1 MVMSFMQGNIKGFSI
16 KKQLGIGGMSRVYLA
31 YDPKL
36 KRNLAIKLLT
46 PSYSADKR
54 VTKRFVK
61 EARTAAQLQHSNI
74 ISIYDVGKYK
84 NQYYIAM
91 EYLRESLKDRIRKGI
106 LKNNPE
112 AVLKIVR
119 KIAEALLYA
128 HKKGFIHRDIK
139 PDNIMFRDDGTL
151 VLLDFGIVKAL
162 RSESNLTRTGMSVGT
177 PKYMSPEQM
186 RAKKI
191 DERSDIYGLGIV
203 LYELLTGTTPYKDD
217 DLITLAMKHAQG
229 PVPELP
235 RKYDYIQP
243 LLNKMIAK
251 KPSERVRDCEGL
263 IRLIDALIYRIK
275 NERTGAVKKYERSKA
290 TGRYEVNNMSKKG
303 LTGLILSLVLIA
315 VLLTA
320 SIFLIREA
328 KLKKEQSEWEKSK
341 EVKTIFVLEK
351 FLKNYPNGIH
361 SDQAKKLL
369 KELKDD
375 PLGSHNRSD
384 YNSR

>member
-1 MVMSFMQGNIKGFSI
+1 MVMSFMRENIKGYSI
-16 KKQLGIGGMSRVYLA
+16 KKQIGIGGMSTVYLA

-36 KRNLAIKLLT
+36 KRNLAIKVLT
-46 PSYSADKR
+46 PAYSADKR

-74 ISIYDVGKYK
+74 ISIYDVGKYR

-91 EYLRESLKDRIRKGI
+91 EFLRESLKDRIRKGI

-112 AVLKIVR
+112 AVLKTVR
-119 KIAEALLYA
+119 KIAEALQYA

-139 PDNIMFRDDGTL
+139 PDNVMFRDDGTL
-151 VLLDFGIVKAL
+151 ILLDFGIVKAL
-162 RSESNLTRTGMSVGT
+162 RSESNLTMTGMSVGT

-186 RAKKI
+186 KAKKV

-217 DLITLAMKHAQG
+217 DLITLATKHVYG

-235 RKYDYIQP
+235 GKYDFIQP

-275 NERTGAVKKYERSKA
+275 NERTGTIRKYERGKGI
-290 TGRYEVNNMSKKG
+290 GRYEVNNMSKKG
-303 LTGLILSLVLIA
+303 LTGLILALVLIA

-328 KLKKEQSEWEKSK
+328 NLKKEQSNWEKTK
-341 EVKTIFVLEK
+341 DVKTISAVEK
-351 FLKNYPNGIH
+351 FLKNYPDGIH

-369 KELKDD
+369 KKLKDNH
-375 PLGSHNRSD
+375 LEYRNRSD
-384 YNSR
+384 NNSR

>member
-1 MVMSFMQGNIKGFSI
+1 MATSFMQENIKGYSI
-16 KKQLGIGGMSRVYLA
+16 KKQLGFGGMSRVYLA

-36 KRNLAIKLLT
+36 KRNIAIKVLS

-61 EARTAAQLQHSNI
+61 EARTAAQLHHSNI
-74 ISIYDVGKYK
+74 IAIYDVVKFRD
-84 NQYYIAM
+84 QYYISM
-91 EYLRESLKDRIRKGI
+91 EYLNEGLKEKINKGN
-106 LKNNPE
+106 LKNDPE
-112 AVLKIVR
+112 AALKIVK

-139 PDNIMFRDDGTL
+139 PDNVMFRDDGTL
-151 VLLDFGIVKAL
+151 ILLDFGIVKAL

-186 RAKKI
+186 RAKKV
-191 DERSDIYGLGIV
+191 DERSDIYSLGIV
-203 LYELLTGTTPYKDD
+203 LYEILTGTAPYKTD

-235 RKYDYIQP
+235 RKYENIQP

-263 IRLIDALIYRIK
+263 IRLIDALLYRIK
-275 NERTGAVKKYERSKA
+275 NERTGSVRKYERGTGKTSSK
-290 TGRYEVNNMSKKG
+290 RDKMSNRG
-303 LTGLILSLVLIA
+303 LTGLILALILIA

-328 KLKKEQSEWEKSK
+328 NIKREHSGWEKAK
-341 EVKTIFVLEK
+341 EAKTIPELEK
-351 FLKNYPNGIH
+351 YLENYPDGIY
-361 SDQAKKLL
+361 SEQAKKILNNL
-369 KELKDD
+369 KKGNQKIL
-375 PLGSHNRSD
+375 N
-384 YNSR
+384 